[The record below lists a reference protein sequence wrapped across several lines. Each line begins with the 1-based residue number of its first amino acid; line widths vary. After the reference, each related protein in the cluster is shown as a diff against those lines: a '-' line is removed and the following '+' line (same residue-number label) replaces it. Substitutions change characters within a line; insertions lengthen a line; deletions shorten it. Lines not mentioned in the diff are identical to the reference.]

1 MSSEIWLNN
10 PTTSDPS
17 TLDTLL
23 NGSGSFAGAY
33 NAWTMSHVYEV
44 LAKDDQQNHSWTNE
58 DPAQGSF
65 PQMSLAANGL
75 IFASAMGT
83 EPAFETSLKSEDSN
97 EYNAPASARVLLT
110 TKSRKENEEATLS
123 CLGMLSETACLV
135 PAPDWAAAAGLKGQ
149 WQLKATSFDPSNI
162 SLSTT
167 VFEWGPVD
175 VPEASVAEAPMVP
188 GTAPCNRLCSMAV
201 LSTTTR

>member
-10 PTTSDPS
+10 PATSDPS
-17 TLDTLL
+17 TLDALL

-44 LAKDDQQNHSWTNE
+44 LLKDDHQNHSWTNE
-58 DPAQGSF
+58 DPGRGSL
-65 PQMSLAANGL
+65 PQMSLAASGL
-75 IFASAMGT
+75 IFANAMGT
-83 EPAFETSLKSEDSN
+83 KPAFETILGSEDSSDH
-97 EYNAPASARVLLT
+97 NAPASATVLLT
-110 TKSRKENEEATLS
+110 AKSRKEQEEVTLS
-123 CLGMLSETACLV
+123 CLSMLSETACVV

-175 VPEASVAEAPMVP
+175 VPEAGVAGAPVIP
-188 GTAPCNRLCSMAV
+188 GTAPCDCPCSMVV